1 MAASAMSDRAEKR
14 LGEEFG
20 GEPKSTEN
28 NLKYIARYITKRGND
43 WNGGKA
49 YLRYKIGFN
58 NDMGLNEDER
68 AAFNWRRNEIL
79 RQKHMEE
86 GITNILSLTPHEYR
100 SWQLLSMGSW
110 RSTMTG
116 YLIRLASNK
125 LTVMELNGKES

>member
-1 MAASAMSDRAEKR
+1 LGSKPQWPQAPCQIELKR

-49 YLRYKIGFN
+49 YLRYKTRFN

-68 AAFNWRRNEIL
+68 TAFNWRRNEIL

-86 GITNILSLTPHEYR
+86 GITDILSLTPHEYR
-100 SWQLLSMGSW
+100 SWQLLSNCYRWDHGA
-110 RSTMTG
+110 RQ
-116 YLIRLASNK
+116 
-125 LTVMELNGKES
+125 